1 MDTQR
6 YSSLDKQFIGG
17 QWVAGQSNKTI
28 HNTNPYTQETLFDI
42 PAANQAD
49 VDLAYLAAENAF
61 KTWSKTTAEQR
72 KALVQKVAEV
82 IAKRREEIVD
92 WLINESG
99 SSRLKANIEVDAA
112 LAIIGESATFPDRL
126 NKKRLDTAVEGQ
138 ESYVYQQALGVISVI
153 SSWNFP
159 FHLSMRSVATA
170 IAIGNTVVVK
180 PASDTPV
187 TGGFLIAKLFEEAGC
202 PAGVLNVIAGSGSEI
217 GDYFVQHAVPK
228 LISFTGSTEV
238 GQRVGELAVGGKHL
252 KRIALEL
259 GGNAPLVVLDDADV
273 DLAVEL
279 AVMGR
284 FMHQGQVCIST
295 NRVIV
300 DEKIYDRFVDKIA
313 ERAKSI
319 TFGDP
324 SREDTLVGPI
334 INNSQVQKI
343 QGIIEKAQQQ
353 GAKILFSAAIEGN
366 VIPPHILVDV
376 EPHFAIAQ
384 EETFGPVLPILKAKD
399 EAHALQLANDTE
411 YGLSSAICTGDYER
425 GLQFA
430 LGVEAGM
437 THINSISVA
446 DAPNAPFGGE
456 KNSGLG
462 RFNGEWILH
471 EFSRAHWI
479 SLQRYG

>member
-6 YSSLDKQFIGG
+6 YNGLDKQFIGG
-17 QWVAGQSNKTI
+17 QWVAGQSKTTI
-28 HNTNPYTQETLFDI
+28 HNTNPYTQATIFDI

-49 VDLAYLAAENAF
+49 VDLAYVAADTAF
-61 KTWSKTTAEQR
+61 KTWSKTSADER
-72 KALVQKVAEV
+72 KALVNKVAEV
-82 IAKRREEIVD
+82 IAQRREEIVD
-92 WLINESG
+92 WLIDESG

-180 PASDTPV
+180 PASDTPI
-187 TGGFLIAKLFEEAGC
+187 TGGLLIAKLFEEAGC
-202 PAGVLNVIAGSGSEI
+202 PAGVLNVISGSGNEI

-238 GQRVGELAVGGKHL
+238 GQRVGELAVGGKYL

-300 DEKIYDRFVDKIA
+300 DAKIYDNFVAKIA
-313 ERAKSI
+313 ARAKSI
-319 TFGDP
+319 SFGDP

-334 INNSQVQKI
+334 INRSQVNKI

-353 GAKILFSAAIEGN
+353 GAKILFGAPIDGN

-384 EETFGPVLPILKAKD
+384 EETFGPVLPILKAND
-399 EAHALQLANDTE
+399 EAHALQLANETE
-411 YGLSSAICTGDYER
+411 YGLSSAVCTGNYDR

-479 SLQRYG
+479 SMQRYG

>member
-1 MDTQR
+1 MQS
-6 YSSLDKQFIGG
+6 YNNLNKQFING
-17 QWVAGQSNKTI
+17 QWVEGTSQKTI
-28 HNTNPYTQETLFDI
+28 TNTNPYTQDTIFDI
-42 PAANQAD
+42 VAASQKD
-49 VDLAYLAAENAF
+49 VDNAYTAAQQAY
-61 KTWSKTTAEQR
+61 KTWSKTSAEER
-72 KALVQKVAEV
+72 KSLIQSV
-82 IAKRREEIVD
+82 INVIQSRRDEIVD

-99 SSRLKANIEVDAA
+99 SARLKASLEVDAA
-112 LAIIGESATFPDRL
+112 LAIITEAGTFPDRL
-126 NKKRLDTAVEGQ
+126 NHKKLETPVEGQ

-187 TGGFLIAKLFEEAGC
+187 TGGLLIAKLFEEAGL
-202 PAGVLNVIAGSGSEI
+202 PAGVLNIIIGSGSEI
-217 GDYFVQHAVPK
+217 GDYFVQHDVPK
-228 LISFTGSTEV
+228 MISFTGSTEV
-238 GQRVGELAVGGKHL
+238 GQRVGELAVSARNL
-252 KRIALEL
+252 KRVALEL

-300 DEKIYDRFVDKIA
+300 DKKIYDAFVEKIKV
-313 ERAKSI
+313 RAQSI
-319 TFGDP
+319 PYGDP
-324 SREDTLVGPI
+324 NKEETLVGPI
-334 INNSQVQKI
+334 INHSQVNKI
-343 QGIIEKAQQQ
+343 KEIIAKAQAQ
-353 GAKILFSAAIEGN
+353 GASLLFNAPIEGN
-366 VIPPHILVDV
+366 VIPPHILINVNPD
-376 EPHFAIAQ
+376 FAVAQ
-384 EETFGPVLPILKAKD
+384 EESFGPVLPILKAKD
-399 EAHALQLANDTE
+399 EAHALELANDTE
-411 YGLSSAICTGDYER
+411 YGLSSAVCTGDYDR
-425 GLQFA
+425 GLKFA

-471 EFSRAHWI
+471 EFSRPHWVTM
-479 SLQRYG
+479 QRY